1 VRFGPVDFGP
11 GVRLRA
17 GDMLAPECL
26 GSWSPGNADADIDI
40 LESARF
46 ALLINHDDGEREF
59 GPANTDSRPVWAK
72 MCSGLP
78 GPRFSLPRISLDV
91 SMCWGHPGRRSV
103 PLAVVRCAQVRTAL
117 HHPAG
122 DRDPLQRRVIVVV
135 QALLGHATS
144 GAISPEPVPRR
155 RGLTTRTGIAHA
167 RDEESVPKL
176 VAARFVDAGG
186 EAGRLAH
193 VGQRNSGHCQRVE
206 YLSGTCSSASQM
218 LVPHPVRAG
227 EIIAECRRRCG
238 LSWFA
243 AGMPA
248 VRARRLISRH
258 TVGSPRRPPSRLR
271 KTGPVARP
279 AR

>member
-1 VRFGPVDFGP
+1 VKCGP
-11 GVRLRA
+11 GFCGEVPVRRLARPHDGGREGRA
-17 GDMLAPECL
+17 GRPARQYGP
-26 GSWSPGNADADIDI
+26 SPA
-40 LESARF
+40 
-46 ALLINHDDGEREF
+46 
-59 GPANTDSRPVWAK
+59 ANGRSRV
-72 MCSGLP
+72 
-78 GPRFSLPRISLDV
+78 D
-91 SMCWGHPGRRSV
+91 
-103 PLAVVRCAQVRTAL
+103 
-117 HHPAG
+117 
-122 DRDPLQRRVIVVV
+122 IVVV